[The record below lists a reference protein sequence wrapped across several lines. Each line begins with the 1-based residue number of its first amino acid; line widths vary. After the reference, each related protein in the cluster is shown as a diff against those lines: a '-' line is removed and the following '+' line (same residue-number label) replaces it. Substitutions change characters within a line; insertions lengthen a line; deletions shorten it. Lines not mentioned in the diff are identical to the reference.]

1 MKQKFPQAKELWLR
15 HAPISSR
22 YISRQVDT
30 NAQISS
36 FEGGKNLV
44 FHLEQTKV
52 QIVLPT
58 QKEVTQEDI
67 A

>member
-58 QKEVTQEDI
+58 RKEVTQEDI